1 MSNAQ
6 RVLVETPMTMA
17 LRYASLGYY
26 VFPVREGTKRPYIEE
41 WQNRASKEPAQIREW
56 WRQHPKAGI
65 AVHCGR
71 SGLAAVDVDPRN
83 GGDETVK
90 RLEHDL
96 CPLWDMDCAIAQ
108 TGGGGVH
115 YVFRMP
121 EGARL
126 PAKLGP
132 GVDLLHGNHYFI
144 VEPSVHPS
152 GRRYEWEISPF
163 ELTEL
168 DVLPSAWSAPVDMGA
183 STVDASD
190 ALANLPPRPLE
201 ETERNA
207 KRVESALSALDP
219 SGPYPEWQTIGF
231 AVLSTGLR
239 DSVQMLDRWSR
250 KAPDRYDARAFRA
263 LVRSFKKGRHR
274 GPEIGPGTL
283 FHLAKQAGWED
294 PTKHDSTDDLEG
306 RFTVIPAHR
315 FASAT
320 PVHWVIRGLLPQE
333 GIGVIFGEPGSGK
346 SFLALDLTAA
356 VSRDAEWCGQEVTG
370 GPVVYIAAEG
380 AGGFRKRLRA
390 IAKHQGFPL
399 DGIPLGII
407 SDAPN
412 MLKDDDKALARAIKA
427 SGGAVLVVIDTL
439 ASVTPGANE
448 NSAEDMGA
456 VIARCKRLQEAT
468 GATVL
473 LVHHS
478 GKDASRGARGWSGLR
493 GAVDV
498 EIEITR
504 KGDDRLAKVTKQKDG
519 EDGALFPFR
528 LLSVDLGQ
536 DDDGV
541 PLTSC
546 VVEHL
551 NTVPEG
557 SRRPPSGSNQQIVF
571 DVVKRLAPCSVDD
584 VLKAAIEKMPHDPEK
599 RDKRRDHAKRAL
611 DGLISGKHIIC
622 DSQVI
627 RLYGD
632 PNHGWDFPS
641 NESEGDQL

>member
-1 MSNAQ
+1 M
-6 RVLVETPMTMA
+6 
-17 LRYASLGYY
+17 
-26 VFPVREGTKRPYIEE
+26 
-41 WQNRASKEPAQIREW
+41 
-56 WRQHPKAGI
+56 
-65 AVHCGR
+65 HCGL
-71 SGLAAVDVDPRN
+71 SGVVAVDVDPRN
-83 GGDETVK
+83 GGDETFEELQ
-90 RLEHDL
+90 RDRG
-96 CPLWDMDCAIAQ
+96 PLWDLDCAIAR
-108 TGGGGVH
+108 TGGSGVH

-121 EGARL
+121 EGVRL

-132 GVDLLHGNHYFI
+132 GVDLLHGNRYFI

-163 ELTEL
+163 DLREL
-168 DVLPSAWSAPVDMGA
+168 DVLPPEWSTPVDMGA
-183 STVDASD
+183 SAVDASD

-201 ETERNA
+201 DTPENQERVRSA
-207 KRVESALSALDP
+207 AFALSADCD
-219 SGPYPEWQTIGF
+219 YQEWMRIVF
-231 AVLSTGLR
+231 AILSTGLS
-239 DSVQMLDRWSR
+239 DASDIADEWSQT
-250 KAPDRYDARAFRA
+250 ADDRYDSRTFAA
-263 LVRSFKKGRHR
+263 LVRSFKEERHR

-283 FHLAKQAGWED
+283 FHLAKQAGWTD
-294 PTKHDSTDDLEG
+294 PSTHSNTDDLED
-306 RFTVIPAHR
+306 RFTVVPAHQ
-315 FASAT
+315 FADAE
-320 PVHWVIRGLLPQE
+320 PARWVIRGLLPQE
-333 GIGVIFGEPGSGK
+333 GIGVLFGEPGSGK
-346 SFLALDLTAA
+346 SFLALDITAA
-356 VSRDAEWCGQEVTG
+356 ISRDTDWRGQEVTG

-390 IAKHQGFPL
+390 IAKHQGFAL
-399 DGIPLGII
+399 EGMPLGII

-412 MLKDDDKALARAIKA
+412 LLKDDDKALARAIKA

-456 VIARCKRLQEAT
+456 VIARCKRLQDAT

-536 DDDGV
+536 DSDGV

-557 SRRPPSGSNQQIVF
+557 SRREPSGSNQQIVF
-571 DVVKRLAPCSVDD
+571 QVVKRLAPCSVDN
-584 VLKAAIEKMPHDPEK
+584 VLTTAIEKMPHDPEK
-599 RDKRRDHAKRAL
+599 RDKRREHAKRAL
-611 DGLISGKHIIC
+611 DALVSGKHVIC
-622 DSQVI
+622 HDQVI
-627 RLYGD
+627 QLYGD
-632 PNHGWDFPS
+632 RSDDWNYPDDDP
-641 NESEGDQL
+641 EGGQL

>member
-6 RVLVETPMTMA
+6 RVLIETPMTMA
-17 LRYASLGYY
+17 LRCTSLGWG
-26 VFPVREGTKRPYIEE
+26 VFPVREGTKRPLIEE
-41 WQNRASKEPAQIREW
+41 WQNRASKEPAQVREL
-56 WRQHPKAGI
+56 WRQHPKGGI
-65 AVHCGR
+65 AVHCGL
-71 SGLAAVDVDPRN
+71 SGVVVVDVDPRN
-83 GGDETVK
+83 GGDETFK
-90 RLEHDL
+90 RLERDL
-96 CPLWDMDCAIAQ
+96 YPLWDLDCAIAL

-132 GVDLLHGNHYFI
+132 GVDLLHGNRYFI

-163 ELTEL
+163 DLAEL
-168 DVLPSAWSAPVDMGA
+168 DVLPPEWSTPVDMGA

-201 ETERNA
+201 DTPENRERVRSA
-207 KRVESALSALDP
+207 AFALSADCD
-219 SGPYPEWQTIGF
+219 YPDWMRIVF
-231 AVLSTGLR
+231 AILSTGLV
-239 DSVQMLDRWSR
+239 DAVDIADEWSQT
-250 KAPDRYDARAFRA
+250 AGDRYDARAFRA
-263 LVRSFKKGRHR
+263 LIRSFKEERHR
-274 GPEIGPGTL
+274 GAEIGPGTL

-294 PTKHDSTDDLEG
+294 PTKHGSTDDLES

-320 PVHWVIRGLLPQE
+320 PVRWVIRGLLPQE

-356 VSRDAEWCGQEVTG
+356 VSRDTEWCGQEVTG

-399 DGIPLGII
+399 EGMPLGII

-473 LVHHS
+473 LIHHA

-504 KGDDRLAKVTKQKDG
+504 KGDDRLTKVTKQKDG

-557 SRRPPSGSNQQIVF
+557 SRRPPSGSNQQIMF

-627 RLYGD
+627 RLYGA
-632 PNHGWDFPS
+632 PNHDWDFPS